1 VVGIADVSNTLFW
14 PSFSLEL
21 VTVINSVNNG
31 LVRNSGVSHSTLGL
45 TSPPS
50 AVSTSETA
58 SRHQLRGRRE
68 RRTPSQSPMSLA
80 YTYAARHPKNE
91 QGTFGNV

>member
-31 LVRNSGVSHSTLGL
+31 LVRNSGVSHSTLVLGDVQTVGSMEAPVVAL
-45 TSPPS
+45 LPPPLGWHRS
-50 AVSTSETA
+50 
-58 SRHQLRGRRE
+58 HL
-68 RRTPSQSPMSLA
+68 P
-80 YTYAARHPKNE
+80 PK
-91 QGTFGNV
+91 G